1 MKSSSFFQL
10 VNEKFTNEFLIQLQM
25 SLEMDPKRIM
35 DWFVPATPN
44 IVPAGAI
51 VLPTGLYALDSTG
64 SPGIFLFPDDIQ
76 YINQQPNLSNIED
89 KLLPEKGTVRYSFC
103 PTLETTVIPMDLHD
117 SEKLRVHG
125 IEVKKTDYFL
135 QHPMCQE
142 SLSGYRATVKLDFM
156 IWHANKWTRRFQI
169 NGAVLLDPK
178 FKYLLMNPD
187 TPVCFLG
194 MDFMIKHPHL
204 LFEPG
209 YDSRHELEF
218 RLAEGPFVDR
228 SYEVSTNAWKEV
240 IIHVDGHH
248 NVETGNIGCG
258 VFFKSRSIFNFFGGV
273 SKCDAFGNKLEG
285 LWIERGILVAIVKA
299 LQIFEALSVESD
311 SMSKIVIIKTSSSEI
326 EGMLTPIKWF
336 ATRIQPPY
344 GDQRVQALEN
354 IFPPTVRDVAM
365 YYYHMFVQRQPRFK
379 IKIQHVAAREKSGGI
394 LAARLLATAGAEMDE
409 FCMAVGGKEVKSGRF
424 WDCHNTMRS
433 PPPDTIPLETH
444 PSLGSNSI
452 YVSFGIGG
460 YFLILREKASAAMQ
474 AADKAG
480 LELSIEDA
488 TNKPENT
495 LEQIRTAMPEKF
507 ANSVIHERG
516 PRNYSSLTT
525 ETRAPDDSGKRKAKI
540 VVSKR
545 SQKSKNYNRT
555 APQRLSEF
563 DNDWSLGMNDVV
575 SDSAKMSQSGLE
587 VTKLV
592 QINFVRYPPYPA
604 RRVPNYQDQERIERT
619 ASFRNKRINELQASE
634 NLGVS
639 HSGILEVLEMWKIK
653 SEVSNATGENSMCG
667 MGCECRI
674 EDKCACQVGCRC
686 EVEFIS
692 ETKARPESEEAV
704 REDKTKKTYIHNGG
718 GSRRYIEA
726 SRPHTTEVKAS
737 NPESHTMGKPG
748 SSDSE
753 ILTDEGWPWGPIP
766 KRTDKGKAGAGA
778 KVGTN
783 ERSADMVRYNSSKAV
798 EPPMEH
804 GVRLKGYARR
814 RGIPQLY
821 ESQFEE
827 PIHCELPNC
836 PSVIT
841 PTQTPGVSEEQ
852 SCLEA
857 CSFSRG
863 RELLKRTPAA
873 QTQKYSERQKHRK
886 GIRRES
892 CLPQYSNEKDEAW
905 FKEF

>member
-1 MKSSSFFQL
+1 
-10 VNEKFTNEFLIQLQM
+10 
-25 SLEMDPKRIM
+25 MDPKRIM

-44 IVPAGAI
+44 IAPVGAI
-51 VLPTGLYALDSTG
+51 VLPTGLLVLNSTG
-64 SPGIFLFPDDIQ
+64 FPGIFLFPDDIQ
-76 YINQQPNLSNIED
+76 YINQQPCNLSNIED
-89 KLLPEKGTVRYSFC
+89 KLLPVKRTVCYSFC

-117 SEKLRVHG
+117 SEKMRVHG
-125 IEVKKTDYFL
+125 IEVKKTNYFL
-135 QHPMCQE
+135 QHPMSQE

-156 IWHANKWTRRFQI
+156 IWHVKKWTRRFQI

-187 TPVCFLG
+187 TPICFLG

-218 RLAEGPFVDR
+218 RLAEEPFMDR

-258 VFFKSRSIFNFFGGV
+258 VFFKSGSIFNFFGGV
-273 SKCDAFGNKLEG
+273 SKCDAFGNELEG

-299 LQIFEALSVESD
+299 LQIFEALSVEGD
-311 SMSKIVIIKTSSSEI
+311 SAPKTVIIKTSSPEI

-354 IFPPTVRDVAM
+354 IFPPTVRDVVM
-365 YYYHMFVQRQPRFK
+365 YYYHTFVQRQPGFK
-379 IKIQHVAAREKSGGI
+379 IKIQHVTAREKSGGI

-409 FCMAVGGKEVKSGRF
+409 FCMTIGGNGLKSGRF

-433 PPPDTIPLETH
+433 PPLDTISLETH
-444 PSLGSNSI
+444 PSLGNNSI

-460 YFLILREKASAAMQ
+460 YFLILREKASAATQ

-480 LELSIEDA
+480 LELPTEDA
-488 TNKPENT
+488 TNKLENA
-495 LEQIRTAMPEKF
+495 LQQIRITMPERF
-507 ANSVIHERG
+507 ANSVIHERK
-516 PRNYSSLTT
+516 PRNSPSLTT
-525 ETRAPDDSGKRKAKI
+525 GTRSPNDSRKRKAKI

-563 DNDWSLGMNDVV
+563 DNDWSLGMNDVA
-575 SDSAKMSQSGLE
+575 SDSTKMSQSGLG
-587 VTKLV
+587 VAKL
-592 QINFVRYPPYPA
+592 QINFVRYPPYPT
-604 RRVPNYQDQERIERT
+604 RRVPNSQDQERIERM
-619 ASFRNKRINELQASE
+619 AGVQNKRINELQASE
-634 NLGVS
+634 NLRVS
-639 HSGILEVLEMWKIK
+639 HSGVLGVLEMWKIQP
-653 SEVSNATGENSMCG
+653 EVSNATGENGMCG

-674 EDKCACQVGCRC
+674 EDECGCQVGCRC
-686 EVEFIS
+686 EVEFTT
-692 ETKARPESEEAV
+692 ETKARPESEGVEEAV
-704 REDKTKKTYIHNGG
+704 REDKTKKIYIHKFSNGG
-718 GSRRYIEA
+718 GSRRYTEA
-726 SRPHTTEVKAS
+726 NRPHITEVKSS
-737 NPESHTMGKPG
+737 NPESHAMGKPG
-748 SSDSE
+748 PSGLV
-753 ILTDEGWPWGPIP
+753 IPTDQGWPWEPIP
-766 KRTDKGKAGAGA
+766 ERIDKGKAEAGSE
-778 KVGTN
+778 VSTN
-783 ERSADMVRYNSSKAV
+783 ERPADMIRYNSSKAV
-798 EPPMEH
+798 EPPIEH
-804 GVRLKGYARR
+804 EVRLKGYVRR

-827 PIHCELPNC
+827 SIHCELPNC
-836 PSVIT
+836 PSVII
-841 PTQTPGVSEEQ
+841 PTQTPRVSEEQ
-852 SCLEA
+852 NCLEA
-857 CSFSRG
+857 YRFPRG
-863 RELLKRTPAA
+863 RELLKRTPAAGRA

-892 CLPQYSNEKDEAW
+892 CLLQYSNEKDEAW
-905 FKEF
+905 SKEF